1 MTEKWVVNGWVKKP
15 KKEKAMSAE
24 KVVNLKEIA
33 DEAREELA
41 EERRDQAKRKIKAK
55 LRQIQDARLIVSN
68 LERELEDLYAEL
80 ATEP

>member
-1 MTEKWVVNGWVKKP
+1 
-15 KKEKAMSAE
+15 MSAE